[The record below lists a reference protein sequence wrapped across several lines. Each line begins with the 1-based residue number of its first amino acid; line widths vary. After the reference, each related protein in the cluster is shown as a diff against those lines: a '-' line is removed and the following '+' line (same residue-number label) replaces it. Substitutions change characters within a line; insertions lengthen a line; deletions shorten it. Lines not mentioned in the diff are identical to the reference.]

1 MDDNKLKIVHIK
13 GKVFSGRGEG
23 TKFTEQPWA
32 KKQIAEKLGYVP
44 HPGTLNITI
53 TENGLKLKNF
63 LDKITWTEIS
73 PPEGFCRG
81 KLSKACF
88 IGNLKCAIIKP
99 EVENYPQDVIEL
111 MAPANLRK
119 TFKLKD
125 GDTVEV
131 KITIP

>member
-1 MDDNKLKIVHIK
+1 MDDNKLKMVHIK
-13 GKVFSGRGEG
+13 GKVFSGSGEG

-32 KKQIAEKLGYVP
+32 KKQITEKLGYIP
-44 HPGTLNITI
+44 HPGTLNIRI

-63 LDKITWTEIS
+63 LDKITWMEIS
-73 PPEGFCRG
+73 PPKGFCRG
-81 KLSKACF
+81 KLAKAYF
-88 IGNLKCAIIKP
+88 IDNLKCAIIKP

-111 MAPANLRK
+111 MAPINLRK

-125 GDTVEV
+125 GDNVEV